1 MTLVQTEKP
10 GLLLDID
17 PLLLQSVVQGVQGG
31 FSMTGLKPTPI
42 GASRLFGASQS
53 IAVIVG
59 LCGQSNGTITINL
72 SERALLHI
80 ASQLTGEEEQSI
92 TESNLDAIGEVGNMI
107 AGCTKDALHGTDYE
121 ITNISV
127 PSLILGANY
136 DFYFTRGFNT
146 VSVEFELPGIP
157 VTYQRDRFFTVTI
170 SLLRRILK

>member
-1 MTLVQTEKP
+1 MTLVQIDKP

-17 PLLLQSVVQGVQGG
+17 PLLLNSVIQGVQGG
-31 FSMTGLKPTPI
+31 FTMTGLKPTPI
-42 GASRLFGASQS
+42 GASRLFGSSQS

-59 LCGQSNGTITINL
+59 LCGLSNGTLTLNL
-72 SERALLHI
+72 SERAMLHI
-80 ASQLTGEEEQSI
+80 ASQLTGEEEKALS
-92 TESNLDAIGEVGNMI
+92 EGNLDAVGEVGNMI
-107 AGCTKDALHGTDYE
+107 AGCTKDALMGTDYE
-121 ITNISV
+121 LTNISV